1 MKIIV
6 TGTVSYG
13 GKVYE
18 PDKNGVVDVPDEAAA
33 VLIESHGAKPVPA
46 PEPLKGGKK

>member
-6 TGTVSYG
+6 TGTVSHA
-13 GKVYE
+13 GKTYE

-33 VLIESHGAKPVPA
+33 VLIESHGAQPAEA
-46 PEPLKGGKK
+46 PEKPKPDKK